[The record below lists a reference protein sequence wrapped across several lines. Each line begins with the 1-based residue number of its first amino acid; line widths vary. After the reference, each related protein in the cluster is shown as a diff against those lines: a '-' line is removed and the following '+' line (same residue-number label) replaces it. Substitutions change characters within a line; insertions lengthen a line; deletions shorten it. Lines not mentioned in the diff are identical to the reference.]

1 MAHKT
6 MLDLNRK
13 IFFAH
18 VPKTGGSSIELAH
31 GYRLP
36 KDVLLRHRNAN
47 QMMAH
52 VQAENLTPPDAC
64 FIVVRNIYDRLKS
77 SYRHLQATHIRE
89 KGWARKGYTLP
100 EYVQTIIRYFERDE
114 IDIRGTLVYRKE
126 APRRIAADV
135 RHIERLA
142 WWTDGF
148 DGAWSYLRFENL
160 AAEYANQMTP
170 LTGVATL
177 PRYNVTTAAVKRLPS
192 EFDKPSLAAI
202 ASIYKDEIAQ
212 FDMRVPKAD
221 QKVRIIESQWRG
233 RNEWRSSLA

>member
-1 MAHKT
+1 
-6 MLDLNRK
+6 MLDLSRNL
-13 IFFAH
+13 FFAH

-36 KDVLLRHRNAN
+36 KNVLLRHHTAA

-52 VQAENLTPPDAC
+52 VQAQDLTPPEAC

-89 KGWARKGYTLP
+89 KGWAREGYTLP
-100 EYVQTIIRYFERDE
+100 AYVQTIIRYFERDE
-114 IDIRGTLVYRKE
+114 IDVRGTLVYRKE

-148 DGAWSYLRFENL
+148 DGDWSYLRFENL
-160 AAEYANQMTP
+160 AAEYARQIAPRTN
-170 LTGVATL
+170 VSNL
-177 PRYNVTTAAVKRLPS
+177 PRYNVTTAAVKSLPS
-192 EFDKPSLAAI
+192 DFDKPSLAAI

-212 FDMRVPKAD
+212 FEMRVPKAD
-221 QKVRIIESQWRG
+221 QKVRVVESQWRG
-233 RNEWRSSLA
+233 RQDWRSFLA